1 MQKKIT
7 PFLWFDD
14 NAEEAANFY
23 VSIFKNSKVL
33 GVSHY
38 GKEGPGDDG
47 TVMTVSFVLDGEE
60 FIALNGGPTYK
71 FSGAVSFLVS
81 CDTQEEIDHLWE
93 KLSEGGEKSECGWL
107 KDKFGMSWQID
118 PSFIPK
124 VLAEGDGPRLDRVT
138 KAVWQMQ
145 KLDLRVLQEAYQG
158 AALNEK

>member
-38 GKEGPGDDG
+38 GKEGPGADG
-47 TVMTVSFVLDGEE
+47 TVMTVRFVLDGEE

-71 FSGAVSFLVS
+71 FSEAVSFFVS
-81 CDTQEEIDHLWE
+81 CDTQEEIDELWE
-93 KLSEGGEKSECGWL
+93 KLSEGGEKRECGWL
-107 KDKFGMSWQID
+107 KDKFGLSWQIV
-118 PSFIPK
+118 PSMVTK
-124 VLAEGDGPRLDRVT
+124 LLAEGDQARLDRVT
-138 KAVWQMQ
+138 KALWEMQ
-145 KLDLRVLQEAYQG
+145 KLDLRVLEKAYRG
-158 AALNEK
+158 A